1 MNWWTQLLIIDFR
14 LEKSN
19 YIFLR
24 MIGLVDWMKRTL
36 LSMDLAVKNA
46 LALSIRTLV
55 LCKFLNAVW
64 QPEILKKLWKR

>member
-1 MNWWTQLLIIDFR
+1 MNWRTQLLINDFR

-24 MIGLVDWMKRTL
+24 MIGLVDWMKRNL
-36 LSMDLAVKNA
+36 LSMDLAVKIA

-55 LCKFLNAVW
+55 LCNFLNVVW
-64 QPEILKKLWKR
+64 QTEIL

>member
-36 LSMDLAVKNA
+36 LSMDLAVKMH
-46 LALSIRTLV
+46 
-55 LCKFLNAVW
+55 
-64 QPEILKKLWKR
+64 

>member
-55 LCKFLNAVW
+55 LCNFLNAVW
-64 QPEILKKLWKR
+64 QTEILKKLWKR